1 MTNAEQQHYDVLIV
15 GAGHGG
21 AQAAIQLRQ
30 TGFGGPIAMIGDEPD
45 LPYERPP
52 LSKEYLA
59 GDKPFDRMLVRPE
72 AFWRERDIALLAASR
87 VTRVDPAAKTVATT
101 GHGTIGY
108 DRLIWATGGQARV
121 LPCPGADDRAV
132 FAIRK
137 KQDVD
142 AIHAALTDATRV
154 VVIGG
159 GYIGL
164 EAAAG
169 LRKLGK
175 SVVLVEMADRLLS
188 RVAGSGLSE
197 FYAAEHRRE
206 GVELRFGTSVE
217 KIERHN
223 DDLIC
228 TLTDGDTLACDMVI
242 VGIGI
247 VPEVGPLIAA
257 GATGGNGIDV
267 DRACR
272 TSLPDIYA
280 IGDCASHANVWA
292 DGEQLRVESVQN
304 AHDMAKIVAQDV
316 MGEDAVYDALPW
328 FWSNQYDLRLQT
340 VGLATGHD
348 EEIVRGDPAT
358 RSFSVIYRK
367 NGRVVALD
375 CVNRA
380 RDYVQGRK
388 LIEARAEVDAA
399 QLADSDTPLKEMWP
413 S

>member
-1 MTNAEQQHYDVLIV
+1 MTNADMQHYDVLIV

-21 AQAAIQLRQ
+21 AQAAIHLRQ
-30 TGFGGPIAMIGDEPD
+30 MGFTGSLAMIGDEPE

-52 LSKEYLA
+52 LSKEYLT
-59 GDKPFDRMLVRPE
+59 GDKPFERMLVRPE
-72 AFWRERDIALLAASR
+72 EFWDERDITLLAASR
-87 VTRVDPAAKTVATT
+87 LTRVDPAAKTVATT

-108 DRLIWATGGQARV
+108 DRIIWATGGQART
-121 LPCPGADDRAV
+121 LPCPGGDDRAV

-142 AIHAALTDATRV
+142 AIHAALDDAKRV
-154 VVIGG
+154 LVIGG

-169 LRKLGK
+169 FRKLGK
-175 SVVLVEMADRLLS
+175 SVTLIEVADRLLS
-188 RVAGSGLSE
+188 RVAGSALSD
-197 FYAAEHRRE
+197 FYAAEHRRQ
-206 GVELRFGTSVE
+206 GVELRFGTSAE
-217 KIERHN
+217 KIEREN
-223 DDLIC
+223 DELVC
-228 TLTDGDTLACDMVI
+228 TLAGGDTIACDIVV

-257 GATGGNGIDV
+257 GATGGNGVDV

-280 IGDCASHANVWA
+280 IGDCASHANIWA

-304 AHDMAKIVAQDV
+304 AHDMAKVVTHDM

-328 FWSNQYDLRLQT
+328 FWSNQYDLKLQT
-340 VGLATGHD
+340 VGLATGYD

-358 RSFSVIYRK
+358 RSFSVVYRK

-375 CVNRA
+375 CVNRT

-388 LIEARAEVDAA
+388 LIEARVEVDTVR
-399 QLADSDTPLKEMWP
+399 LAESDTPLKALLP
-413 S
+413 D

>member
-1 MTNAEQQHYDVLIV
+1 MTNADIQYFDLVIV

-30 TGFGGPIAMIGDEPD
+30 MGFAGSLAMIGDEPE

-52 LSKEYLA
+52 LSKEYLT
-59 GDKPFDRMLVRPE
+59 GDKDFERMLVRPE
-72 AFWRERDIALLAASR
+72 TFWAERKIALLTASR
-87 VTRVDPAAKTVATT
+87 VTRIDPVAKTLATT

-108 DRLIWATGGQARV
+108 GRLIWATGGQARP
-121 LPCPGADDRAV
+121 LSCPGGDDRAV

-142 AIHAALTDATRV
+142 AIHTALRDAQRV
-154 VVIGG
+154 LVVGG

-169 LRKLGK
+169 FRKLGK
-175 SVVLVEMADRLLS
+175 SVTLVEMADRLLS
-188 RVAGSGLSE
+188 RVAGSALSE
-197 FYAAEHRRE
+197 FYAGEHRRQ
-206 GVELRFGTSVE
+206 GVDLRLATSAE
-217 KIERHN
+217 RIERHN
-223 DDLIC
+223 DALIC
-228 TLTDGDTLACDMVI
+228 TLSDGDTIACDIVV

-247 VPEVGPLIAA
+247 VPEVGPLIVA
-257 GATGGNGIDV
+257 GATGGNGVDV

-304 AHDMAKIVAQDV
+304 AHDMAKIVAQDM
-316 MGEDAVYDALPW
+316 MGENPVYDALPW

-340 VGLATGHD
+340 VGLNTGHD

-375 CVNRA
+375 CVNRTK
-380 RDYVQGRK
+380 DYVQGRE
-388 LIEARAEVDAA
+388 LIVARGEVDAA
-399 QLADSDTPLKEMWP
+399 RLADGDTPLKELLA
-413 S
+413 